1 MAKMS
6 HGSRA
11 GSRMK
16 LTKRI
21 KDKGMPKVND
31 FLKPFEVGDLAAVS
45 IEPST
50 HGGMPCHNFQGRTGR
65 ITGKQGRCYILT
77 ISVGSVVKKIIADPV
92 HLKKISGGA

>member
-1 MAKMS
+1 MS

-21 KDKGMPKVND
+21 KDKGMPKVNEY
-31 FLKPFEVGDLAAVS
+31 LKQFEIGDLAAVS

-50 HGGMPCHNFQGRTGR
+50 HAGMPCQGNREDATYS
-65 ITGKQGRCYILT
+65 Q
-77 ISVGSVVKKIIADPV
+77 SVLEA
-92 HLKKISGGA
+92 L